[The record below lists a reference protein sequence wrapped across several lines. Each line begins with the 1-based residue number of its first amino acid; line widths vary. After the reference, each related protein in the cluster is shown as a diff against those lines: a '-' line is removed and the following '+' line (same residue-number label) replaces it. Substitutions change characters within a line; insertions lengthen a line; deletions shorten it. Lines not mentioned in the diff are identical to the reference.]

1 MAQCTAKEPENHT
14 RCLLLQ
20 LAKVYLLLIG
30 LSDFPQGKMCLNVS
44 PYLKNKTSWLVWFS
58 KTEHTKQPS
67 SSQGDSGSKECHLDH
82 MQRVYIYKH
91 SYYFF
96 SCMEKNW

>member
-14 RCLLLQ
+14 RSLLLQ

-30 LSDFPQGKMCLNVS
+30 LSDFPRVFKCVTIFKKQ
-44 PYLKNKTSWLVWFS
+44 NKTSWLVWFS
-58 KTEHTKQPS
+58 KTEHTKQPN

>member
-1 MAQCTAKEPENHT
+1 MFYGAVFKCVTIFKKQ
-14 RCLLLQ
+14 
-20 LAKVYLLLIG
+20 
-30 LSDFPQGKMCLNVS
+30 
-44 PYLKNKTSWLVWFS
+44 NKTSWLVWFS